1 MDYYYEFGF
10 FGVLFTIVFVIVT
23 AGIIFSIIKGIGEWN
38 SNNHSPK
45 LTVDATCIAKRTTVT
60 HHNKPVAGDITGAH
74 GYTASSDTS
83 YYATF
88 EVESGDRMEF
98 HITGI
103 EYGKLREG
111 DIGKLSFQGTRYLTF
126 ERNAQYNEDV
136 IFETENPDEHVDV
149 RIE

>member
-45 LTVDATCIAKRTTVT
+45 LTVDATCAAKRTNVT
-60 HHNKPVAGDITGAH
+60 HHNEPVAGDITGAH
-74 GYTASSDTS
+74 GYTSSSDTS

-126 ERNAQYNEDV
+126 ESNVRYNEDMN
-136 IFETENPDEHVDV
+136 FENENEGEYVDV
-149 RIE
+149 WIE

>member
-45 LTVDATCIAKRTTVT
+45 LTVDATCAAKRTNVT
-60 HHNKPVAGDITGAH
+60 HHNEPVAGDITGAH
-74 GYTASSDTS
+74 GYTSSSDTS

-126 ERNAQYNEDV
+126 ESNVRYNEDMNYE
-136 IFETENPDEHVDV
+136 IENEGEYVDV

>member
-45 LTVDATCIAKRTTVT
+45 LTVDATCAAKRTNVT
-60 HHNKPVAGDITGAH
+60 HHNEPVAGDITGAH
-74 GYTASSDTS
+74 GYTSSSDTS
-83 YYATF
+83 YDATF

-126 ERNAQYNEDV
+126 ESNVRYNEDMNYE
-136 IFETENPDEHVDV
+136 IENEGEYVDV
-149 RIE
+149 WIE